1 MTLLQVTGSIT
12 YNGKGF
18 DQFKAAHTAA
28 YVDQNDLHQ
37 PELTV
42 RETFD
47 FAARCQGTGNKT
59 GMFSSVSFCGDLPT
73 IPPLCQGVA
82 LVSLGLSQVIPAN
95 FIRIK
100 SFKR

>member
-1 MTLLQVTGSIT
+1 MQVTGAIT

-47 FAARCQGTGNKT
+47 FAARCQGIGNKA
-59 GMFSSVSFCGDLPT
+59 
-73 IPPLCQGVA
+73 GVHHMPIA
-82 LVSLGLSQVIPAN
+82 SMQHCVCVCICDC
-95 FIRIK
+95 I
-100 SFKR
+100 